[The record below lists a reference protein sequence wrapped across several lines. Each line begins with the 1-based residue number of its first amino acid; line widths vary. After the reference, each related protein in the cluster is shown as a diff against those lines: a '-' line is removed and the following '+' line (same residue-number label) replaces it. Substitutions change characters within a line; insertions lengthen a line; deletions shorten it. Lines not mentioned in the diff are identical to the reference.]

1 MWIFSGGDDVR
12 RLSLSASVLG
22 VNCLRRLWF
31 IANGVEGAELDE
43 ATRRIFDIGRA
54 LEPVVVE
61 WERRKGREVFYNA
74 KGHEDEPDFVLKVG
88 RGVVVGRFDAIF
100 DREVLVDIKTCNL
113 RRFIELSEGNIYEGW
128 LVQVNVYFFGLKL
141 ACVRDDIRELV
152 ESIRK
157 VGILGVHKE
166 SGRTVEVIRDP
177 DVRLFEGVMRKA
189 AEVFSAE
196 SVEGLS
202 IDVNECNWCE
212 FKVRC
217 KEVGGK

>member
-1 MWIFSGGDDVR
+1 MK

-22 VNCLRRLWF
+22 SNCLRRLWF
-31 IANGVEGAELDE
+31 IAHGVEGAELDE

-54 LEPVVVE
+54 LEPVAVE
-61 WERRKGREVFYNA
+61 WERRRGREVFYNA
-74 KGHEDEPDFVLKVG
+74 KSHQDDPDFVLELG
-88 RGVVVGRFDAIF
+88 SGVIVGRFDAIF
-100 DREVLVDIKTCNL
+100 DREILIDIKTCNL
-113 RRFIELSEGNIYEGW
+113 KKFIELSEGNIPGSW

-152 ESIRK
+152 AGLRK

-166 SGRTVEVIRDP
+166 SGRTVEVVRDP
-177 DVRLFEGVMRKA
+177 DVRLFESVMMKA
-189 AEVFSAE
+189 VEVFSVS

-202 IDVNECNWCE
+202 IDVNECSWCE

-217 KEVGGK
+217 EEVGRG

>member
-1 MWIFSGGDDVR
+1 VR
-12 RLSLSASVLG
+12 ELSLSASVLG

-31 IANGVEGAELDE
+31 IAHGVEGVELDE
-43 ATRRIFDIGRA
+43 ATKRIFDIGRA
-54 LEPVVVE
+54 LEPVVIE

-88 RGVVVGRFDAIF
+88 KGVVVGRFDAIF
-100 DREVLVDIKTCNL
+100 DREILVDIKTCNL
-113 RRFIELSEGNIYEGW
+113 RKFIELSEGNIFKSW

-166 SGRTVEVIRDP
+166 SGRTVEVVKDP
-177 DVRLFEGVMRKA
+177 DVRLFEGVIRKA
-189 AEVFSAE
+189 NEVFNVE
-196 SVEGLS
+196 SVEGLLV
-202 IDVNECNWCE
+202 DVSECSWCE
-212 FKVRC
+212 FRVRC
-217 KEVGGK
+217 EEIGGK